1 MQKSYNESLASYI
14 GPESCGNS
22 SNTDAEA
29 LTGVRA
35 GWRDDRLTVRS
46 GDSGKKIATVNPSW
60 IS

>member
-35 GWRDDRLTVRS
+35 G
-46 GDSGKKIATVNPSW
+46 
-60 IS
+60 